1 LELVSQLCHYGRRR
15 FWNFIVIMFGL
26 SSHHAELFMA
36 HLISGIIAGIAVATR
51 ICVKMKTKQ
60 GIRADD
66 VFILLTLLFYY
77 GAIATVLQSKSL
89 GSQMTDVH

>member
-1 LELVSQLCHYGRRR
+1 
-15 FWNFIVIMFGL
+15 MFGL

-36 HLISGIIAGIAVATR
+36 HLVSGVIAGVAVATR

-66 VFILLTLLFYY
+66 MFILLTLLFYY
-77 GAIATVLQSKSL
+77 GTIATVLQGKSL
-89 GSQMTDVH
+89 ASQMKDVY